1 MNKVKRKK
9 RFNSMS
15 SSESQKFILKKMKA
29 KEIKVGSGVLN
40 KNYNIEEIN
49 ELNQIANCFPELRD

>member
-1 MNKVKRKK
+1 
-9 RFNSMS
+9 MS